1 MSDVKA
7 GERAHNNGHVYQWIT
22 DRQPTAVDANGAGAV
37 RIRKYP
43 NGSSSAAVHWSF
55 IGDGVPW
62 QHCNDWSGIHSSD
75 DADRYVDAEGN
86 DWRWADGAW
95 HLVSEEPAAQ
105 HTSTAVYD
113 RLIEQGSYKASRQFV
128 AISRAFG
135 PHGQHFIDAVAS
147 DGTAWY
153 QDLSGPVTDRFWYQH
168 VSLPEV
174 TQ

>member
-22 DRQPTAVDANGAGAV
+22 DRQPTAIDGNGAGAV

-55 IGDGVPW
+55 IGSGVPW

-75 DADRYVDAEGN
+75 DVDRYVDEEGN

-95 HLVSEEPAAQ
+95 HLVSEEPVPA
-105 HTSTAVYD
+105 TTLLYTP
-113 RLIEQGSYKASRQFV
+113 RQF
-128 AISRAFG
+128 ASISRAFG
-135 PHGQHFIDAVAS
+135 PHGEHYIDAVAS

-153 QDLSGPVTDRFWYQH
+153 QDLGLPTRSWHQH
-168 VSLPEV
+168 ICLPEPV
-174 TQ
+174 

>member
-75 DADRYVDAEGN
+75 DVDRYVDVEGN

-95 HLVSEEPAAQ
+95 HLVSEEPAPDVETAQ
-105 HTSTAVYD
+105 YTATLPFV
-113 RLIEQGSYKASRQFV
+113 RRQFLS
-128 AISRAFG
+128 ISRAFG
-135 PHGQHFIDAVAS
+135 PQGQHYIDAVAS

-168 VSLPEV
+168 VCLPEPV
-174 TQ
+174 